1 MKNLILIGFLC
12 LSACGQSSSP
22 DGRSQLRDAEIHKE
36 IEALKTQQNTILD
49 SIRSLD
55 KQLKALKQY
64 KK

>member
-1 MKNLILIGFLC
+1 MKNLIMICLLC
-12 LSACGQSSSP
+12 LSACNQSSSP
-22 DGRSQLRDAEIHKE
+22 DGRSRLRDEEIHKE

-55 KQLKALKQY
+55 KQLKALKQN